1 MNITT
6 PHTSNRAH
14 AYRDMYVQG
23 VVEASFLWL
32 LRSVAVNQ
40 PHYTSIDLGEL
51 EQRID
56 AQLNLLMT
64 SMELGWG
71 ACDAALELQEPG
83 EVFAATVT
91 AMRSHEIPKI
101 QKAVQV
107 GLSNERTF
115 KGLVSALGWLPAEI
129 IRPWVERFL
138 NGKDMNHK
146 YLGVAACSIRREDPG
161 ELLTNILQRED
172 CLKHVKLHSR
182 ALRLIG
188 ELRRQDLMPALQAA
202 AGSSKADIA
211 FWASWSSIL
220 LGQHAMV
227 RNLHPLVLKRGPF
240 QARAIQL
247 VFRVLPVEQGREWIS
262 VMTKDPANIRAV
274 VSATGILGD
283 PHAVNWLISKMTDP
297 LLARLAGESFST
309 ITGVDL
315 EKHQLHTQPPAGQSL
330 IPNDDPTDPNVD
342 LDEDENLPWPNV
354 EKITELWRHHGA
366 NFLVGRRYFL
376 GKAITPEW
384 LKSRIADGTQRQ
396 RHAAALELA
405 LIDPQSRLINTRA
418 KASI

>member
-1 MNITT
+1 MNVKT

-32 LRSVAVNQ
+32 LRSVTVDQ

-64 SMELGWG
+64 SMELGWE

-274 VSATGILGD
+274 VSATGVLGD
-283 PHAVNWLISKMTDP
+283 PHAVNWLISKMNDP

-315 EKHQLHTQPPAGQSL
+315 EKHQLNTQPPAGQSP
-330 IPNDDPTDPNVD
+330 IPNDDPADPNVD
-342 LDEDENLPWPNV
+342 LDEEENLPWPNV

-405 LIDPQSRLINTRA
+405 LIDPQCRLINTRA
-418 KASI
+418 KVTP